1 MGRREKQKEKER
13 EGGEGGTRAG
23 LPEKRR
29 GAHARVRDAGAGV
42 PMAVGRGNV
51 RG

>member
-13 EGGEGGTRAG
+13 ERGEGGTRAG